1 MDFGATCCAARSPKC
16 EHCPIA
22 ASCAWRIHGGNDP
35 APASAGTSKPQARF
49 EGSNRQAR
57 GKLMKALVAGG
68 VMRTNAERVMALVNQ
83 PDRAEMI
90 IESLLADHLI
100 VDKNGMLQLPL

>member
-1 MDFGATCCAARSPKC
+1 ML
-16 EHCPIA
+16 
-22 ASCAWRIHGGNDP
+22 
-35 APASAGTSKPQARF
+35 
-49 EGSNRQAR
+49 QAR

-68 VMRTNAERVMALVNQ
+68 VMRNKAEYAMGLVQQ

-100 VDKNGMLQLPL
+100 IDVNGMLQLPL